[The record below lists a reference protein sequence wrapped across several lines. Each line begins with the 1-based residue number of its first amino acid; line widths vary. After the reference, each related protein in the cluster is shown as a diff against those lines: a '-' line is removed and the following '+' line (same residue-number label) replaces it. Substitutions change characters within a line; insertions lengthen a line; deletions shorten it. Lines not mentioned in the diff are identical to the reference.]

1 MPASRGRPT
10 ARPAPL
16 PMVSPTP
23 THRPL
28 LAGRGFALRA
38 GVLVALSALFG
49 AILEWMHMPA
59 ALLLGPMFAAVVVA
73 AMGANMSIPHK
84 AFMFGQCLIGLLIA
98 RSFSPAMLGAV
109 KTDWLVLALTA
120 LAVIVASSFVGWVLG
135 RLRVLPGST
144 AIWGLSPGAATTM
157 VIMSESY
164 GADIRLVAFMQYLR
178 VVMVVVVAS
187 VVSTLWVAHSGSLVP
202 AIIWFP
208 PTDPLWFLATI
219 ALGVA
224 GAVTGKLLRIPAGSV
239 LVPMGFGAV
248 AHGVFGMPL
257 QLPPWFLA
265 ISYAMIGWSI
275 GLRFNRA
282 ILLHAARV
290 LPPIALATLALIA
303 ICGGLAWLLHV
314 LAGIDPLSAYLAT
327 SPGGVDAVA
336 IIAASAKVNVS
347 FVMSMQLAR
356 LVFVIIAGP
365 PLTKYVA
372 GLLPKEEAPAAT

>member
-1 MPASRGRPT
+1 MQS
-10 ARPAPL
+10 PAP
-16 PMVSPTP
+16 S
-23 THRPL
+23 HRPL
-28 LAGRGFALRA
+28 LAGRGLALRC
-38 GVLVALSALFG
+38 GLLVLLSVFFG
-49 AILEWMHMPA
+49 ALLEMAHMPA

-73 AMGANMSIPHK
+73 AMGANLWIPAK

-109 KTDWLVLALTA
+109 KTDWFVLLLTA
-120 LAVIVASSFVGWVLG
+120 LAVVGASTAVGWVLA
-135 RLRVLPGST
+135 RMRILPGST

-157 VIMSESY
+157 VIMSESF

-187 VVSTLWVAHSGSLVP
+187 VVSTFWVAHSGSLIP
-202 AIIWFP
+202 AVIWFP
-208 PTDPLWFLATI
+208 PTDPVEFAATV
-219 ALGVA
+219 ALGLA
-224 GAVTGKLLRIPAGSV
+224 GAVTAKVLRIPAGSV
-239 LVPMGFGAV
+239 LVPMAFGGI

-265 ISYAMIGWSI
+265 CSYALVGWSI

-282 ILLHAARV
+282 ILLHAARA
-290 LPPIALATLALIA
+290 LLPIALATLVLII

-314 LAGIDPLSAYLAT
+314 FAGIDPLSAYLAT

-356 LVFVIIAGP
+356 LIVVIVAGP

-372 GLLPKEEAPAAT
+372 SLLPAEVKAEEQAEEKAEAAETPGQP

>member
-1 MPASRGRPT
+1 
-10 ARPAPL
+10 
-16 PMVSPTP
+16 
-23 THRPL
+23 
-28 LAGRGFALRA
+28 
-38 GVLVALSALFG
+38 
-49 AILEWMHMPA
+49 MPA
-59 ALLLGPMFAAVVVA
+59 ALLLGPMAAAVVVA
-73 AMGANMSIPHK
+73 AIGGNLSIPHK

-109 KTDWLVLALTA
+109 KTDWGILLATA
-120 LAVIVASSFVGWVLG
+120 AAVVAASTGVGWTLA
-135 RLRVLPGST
+135 RLRILPGST

-157 VIMSESY
+157 VIMSEAY

-178 VVMVVVVAS
+178 VVMVVVIAS
-187 VVSTLWVAHSGSLVP
+187 VVSTLWVAHSGSLIP
-202 AIIWFP
+202 AVIWFP
-208 PTDPLWFLATI
+208 PTDPLWFLATV
-219 ALGVA
+219 ALGLS
-224 GAVTGKLLRIPAGSV
+224 GAVSARLLRIPAGSV
-239 LVPMGFGAV
+239 LLPMAFGAI

-265 ISYAMIGWSI
+265 CSYALVGWSI

-282 ILLHAARV
+282 ILLHAARA
-290 LPPIALATLALIA
+290 LPPIALATFALIA

-314 LAGIDPLSAYLAT
+314 FAGIDPLSAYLAT

-356 LVFVIIAGP
+356 LVMVIIAGP

-372 GLLPKEEAPAAT
+372 SLLPKD

>member
-1 MPASRGRPT
+1 MSSVP
-10 ARPAPL
+10 
-16 PMVSPTP
+16 P

-28 LAGRGFALRA
+28 LAGRAFALRA
-38 GVLVALSALFG
+38 GVLVVFSTIFG
-49 AILEWMHMPA
+49 GLLEWVHMPA
-59 ALLLGPMFAAVVVA
+59 ALLLGPMFGAVVVA
-73 AMGANMSIPHK
+73 TMGANMAVPPK

-109 KTDWLVLALTA
+109 KSDWLVLALTA
-120 LAVIVASSFVGWVLG
+120 MTVVLASAGCGWVLARM
-135 RLRVLPGST
+135 RLLPGST

-157 VIMSESY
+157 VIMSEDY

-187 VVSTLWVAHSGSLVP
+187 VVSTLWVAHSGSLIP
-202 AIIWFP
+202 AVIWFP
-208 PTDPLWFLATI
+208 PTDPLLFLATV

-224 GAVTGKLLRIPAGSV
+224 GAITGRLLRIPSGAV
-239 LVPMGFGAV
+239 LVPMGFGAI
-248 AHGVFGMPL
+248 AHGVFHMPL

-265 ISYAMIGWSI
+265 CSYAIVGWSI

-356 LVFVIIAGP
+356 LVVVILAGP

-372 GLLPKEEAPAAT
+372 GLLPKEEAPAVP